1 MVIERR
7 VHPRVLVEID
17 AEFQVEGSSVFQ
29 KGIVRD
35 LSAGGMGLLTPD
47 PLEPQT
53 VLERLRFALPEED
66 KTLPPI
72 EIEVEAVVLRCSET
86 IAAKEAER
94 YRSGI
99 HFLTLH
105 GEPFEQVR
113 RFVYARL

>member
-1 MVIERR
+1 MWGVKILTFLGIFL
-7 VHPRVLVEID
+7 HQLL
-17 AEFQVEGSSVFQ
+17 EF
-29 KGIVRD
+29 
-35 LSAGGMGLLTPD
+35 
-47 PLEPQT
+47 PQT

-66 KTLPPI
+66 ENLPPI
-72 EIEVEAVVLRCSET
+72 EFEVEAVVLRCSET
-86 IAAKEAER
+86 FAEDEAEG

>member
-1 MVIERR
+1 MIERR
-7 VHPRVLVEID
+7 VHPRVLVELEV
-17 AEFQVEGSSVFQ
+17 EFQVGGSSVFQ
-29 KGIVRD
+29 KGIIRD
-35 LSAGGMGLLTPD
+35 LSAGGMGLLTPE

-53 VLERLRFALPEED
+53 VLESVRFSLPDED
-66 KTLPPI
+66 ENLPPI
-72 EIEVEAVVLRCSET
+72 EIEVEAVVLRCGET
-86 IAAKEAER
+86 FAEEEAVS